1 MGRPIGLYQRPW
13 QGWGEDRDRSEEG
26 LHGGS
31 VGRTLPGREAGSGL
45 ARMMIPVGSGSRTW
59 AGGDGQWSGPECQ
72 SPLEEESGVDI
83 TGGRLTSE
91 LDADSI

>member
-1 MGRPIGLYQRPW
+1 
-13 QGWGEDRDRSEEG
+13 
-26 LHGGS
+26 
-31 VGRTLPGREAGSGL
+31 
-45 ARMMIPVGSGSRTW
+45 MMIPVGSGSRTW